1 MSSQVKVVV
10 YKRSRKRWAA
20 YGFLLIVA
28 LLVISYFLSTPATDF
43 VKALSHGQFRPGAP
57 GGLTKLQVQVAFTLI
72 IFFILGSVAALNVT
86 VAAPKKVINVKET
99 DLVKERLDGVK
110 YHKKAKKR
118 QRTLNREM
126 REYVEKRNS
135 QK

>member
-1 MSSQVKVVV
+1 MSSQVTVVV
-10 YKRSRKRWAA
+10 HKRSRKRWAA

-28 LLVISYFLSTPATDF
+28 LLVIAWFLADPAVTL
-43 VKALSHGQFRPGAP
+43 VKSLSHGQFRPGAP
-57 GGLTKLQVQVAFTLI
+57 GGLTKAQVQVVFTLI
-72 IFFILGSVAALNVT
+72 IFFILGSIAALIVT
-86 VAAPKKVINVKET
+86 VAAPKRAINVKEK

-118 QRTLNREM
+118 QRQLNREM
-126 REYVEKRNS
+126 REFVEKKN

>member
-28 LLVISYFLSTPATDF
+28 LLVISWFAAVPATDL
-43 VKALSHGQFRPGAP
+43 VKTLSHGQFRPGAP
-57 GGLTKLQVQVAFTLI
+57 GGLTKQQVQVVMTLI
-72 IFFILGSVAALNVT
+72 IFVILGSVAALIVT
-86 VAAPKKVINVKET
+86 VAAPKKVINVKDK

-110 YHKKAKKR
+110 YHRKAKKR

-126 REYVEKRNS
+126 RDYVEKKNS
-135 QK
+135 EK

>member
-10 YKRSRKRWAA
+10 YRRSRKRWAA

-28 LLVISYFLSTPATDF
+28 LLVISWFVAMPTIDF
-43 VKALSHGQFRPGAP
+43 VKTASHGAFRPGAP
-57 GGLTKLQVQVAFTLI
+57 GGLTKQQVQVVFTLI
-72 IFFILGSVAALNVT
+72 IFFILGSVAALIVT
-86 VAAPKKVINVKET
+86 VAAPKRVINVKEK

-126 REYVEKRNS
+126 REYVEKKN

>member
-1 MSSQVKVVV
+1 MSSQVTVVV
-10 YKRSRKRWAA
+10 HKRSRKRWAA

-28 LLVISYFLSTPATDF
+28 LLVISWFVADPAVSL
-43 VKALSHGQFRPGAP
+43 VKTLSHGQFKPGAP
-57 GGLTKLQVQVAFTLI
+57 GGLTKVQVQVAFTLI
-72 IFFILGSVAALNVT
+72 IFVILGSIAALIVT
-86 VAAPKKVINVKET
+86 IAAPKSAINVKEK

-118 QRTLNREM
+118 QRQLNREM
-126 REYVEKRNS
+126 REYVEKKN

>member
-1 MSSQVKVVV
+1 MSSQVTVVV
-10 YKRSRKRWAA
+10 HKRSRKRWAA

-28 LLVISYFLSTPATDF
+28 LMVIAWFLADPAITA
-43 VKALSHGQFRPGAP
+43 VKSLSRGAFRPGAP
-57 GGLTKLQVQVAFTLI
+57 GGLTKIQVQVAFTLI
-72 IFFILGSVAALNVT
+72 IFFIMGSIAALIVT
-86 VAAPKKVINVKET
+86 IAAPKSKINVKEQ

-118 QRTLNREM
+118 QRQLNREM
-126 REYVEKRNS
+126 REFVEKKN

>member
-1 MSSQVKVVV
+1 MSSQVVVV
-10 YKRSRKRWAA
+10 VHKRSRKRWAA

-28 LLVISYFLSTPATDF
+28 LLVISGFLADPAITM
-43 VKALSHGQFRPGAP
+43 VKSLSKGAFRPGAP
-57 GGLTKLQVQVAFTLI
+57 GGLSKLQVQVAFTLI
-72 IFFILGSVAALNVT
+72 IFFILGSIAALIVT
-86 VAAPKKVINVKET
+86 VAAPKKAINVKDK
-99 DLVKERLDGVK
+99 DLIKERLDGVK

-126 REYVEKRNS
+126 REYVEKKNS